1 MGFRVLFVVSLW
13 WSLCVLLAVL
23 VVPFG
28 VLFVV
33 LSGPFGGL
41 VVSFW
46 WYFCCSPGGLGVSS
60 CGGILLCFLVGK

>member
-33 LSGPFGGL
+33 LAGPFGGL

-46 WYFCCSPGGLGVSS
+46 
-60 CGGILLCFLVGK
+60 